1 MMNGFTVLLLAASVS
16 CSTARAVFS
25 KRLGIAVGGKREFCK
40 TQAELFFFAA
50 AVIFLLNIKG
60 MCPPTGETLLFGVM
74 YGIFTVL
81 AQWLYTV
88 ALGKMPVS
96 VCAMVYSFGFIIP
109 TVFGTV
115 MWNESIGFFKILS
128 VLLCVVTIILSS
140 LGNGGDNKK
149 TEIGAVLPLI
159 ISMIASG
166 GLGVVQ
172 KLQQKSDYPSETG
185 AFLVSAFLLAG
196 IISAVAALIAKNEN
210 YTVQKHEK
218 EFYFSVI
225 TVGAAM
231 AAANTANT
239 LLAGRLPSV
248 IAFPI
253 TNVGVILASL
263 LVSVLFLKEKITGK
277 QIAAMVTG
285 ISAVIM
291 FNF

>member
-1 MMNGFTVLLLAASVS
+1 MNGFTALLLTASVS

-25 KRLGIAVGGKREFCK
+25 KKLGIAAGGKREFCK

-115 MWNESIGFFKILS
+115 MWNESSGFFKILS

-196 IISAVAALIAKNEN
+196 IISAVAALTAKNEN
-210 YTVQKHEK
+210 YTAQKHEK

-285 ISAVIM
+285 IAAVVM

>member
-1 MMNGFTVLLLAASVS
+1 MNGFTALLLTASVS
-16 CSTARAVFS
+16 CSTVRAVYS
-25 KRLGIAVGGKREFCK
+25 KRLGIASGGKREFCK

-60 MCPPTGETLLFGVM
+60 MCLPTGETLVFGVM

-96 VCAMVYSFGFIIP
+96 FCAMVYSFGFIIP

-128 VLLCVVTIILSS
+128 VLLCVVTIVISS

-210 YTVQKHEK
+210 YTAQKHEK

-285 ISAVIM
+285 IAAVVM

>member
-1 MMNGFTVLLLAASVS
+1 MNEFTLLLLATSIS

-25 KRLGIAVGGKREFCK
+25 KKLGISSGGKHGFCK

-50 AVIFLLNIKG
+50 AAIFILNLKT
-60 MCPPTGETLLFGVM
+60 MCLPSAETLILGLI

-88 ALGKMPVS
+88 ALRKMPVS

-115 MWNESIGFFKILS
+115 IWHEEINMFKMIS
-128 VLLCVVTIILSS
+128 VLLCVLTVILSS
-140 LGNGGDNKK
+140 VKIGENAKK

-159 ISMIASG
+159 VSMIASG
-166 GLGVVQ
+166 GLGIVQ
-172 KLQQKSDYPSETG
+172 KLQQKFVHSSETG
-185 AFLVSAFLLAG
+185 IFLFSAFLLAG
-196 IISAVAALIAKNEN
+196 IVSAASALTVKSENSYAEEREKSFPPYVIA
-210 YTVQKHEK
+210 
-218 EFYFSVI
+218 
-225 TVGAAM
+225 VGIAM

-248 IAFPI
+248 IVFPI
-253 TNVGVILASL
+253 TNVGVILVSL
-263 LVSVLFLKEKITGK
+263 IVSVVFLKEKITKK
-277 QIAAMVTG
+277 QVAAFCTG
-285 ISAVIM
+285 ITAVVM

>member
-1 MMNGFTVLLLAASVS
+1 MNGFTVLLLTASVS

-25 KRLGIAVGGKREFCK
+25 KRLGIASGGKREFCK

-60 MCPPTGETLLFGVM
+60 MCLPSGKTLVFGVM

-172 KLQQKSDYPSETG
+172 KLQQKSDHPSETG
-185 AFLVSAFLLAG
+185 AFLFSAFLLAG
-196 IISAVAALIAKNEN
+196 IISAAAALIAKNEN
-210 YTVQKHEK
+210 YTAQKHEK

-225 TVGAAM
+225 IVGAAM

-285 ISAVIM
+285 IAAVVM

>member
-1 MMNGFTVLLLAASVS
+1 MNGFTALLLTASVA
-16 CSTARAVFS
+16 CSTVRAVFS
-25 KRLGIAVGGKREFCK
+25 KRLGIASGGKREFCK

-60 MCPPTGETLLFGVM
+60 MCLPTGETLVFGVM

-115 MWNESIGFFKILS
+115 MWNESIGFFKIIS

-196 IISAVAALIAKNEN
+196 IISALAALTAKKEN
-210 YTVQKHEK
+210 YTAQKHEK

-225 TVGAAM
+225 IVGAAM

-285 ISAVIM
+285 IAAVVM
-291 FNF
+291 FNL

>member
-1 MMNGFTVLLLAASVS
+1 MNGFTALLLTASVS

-25 KRLGIAVGGKREFCK
+25 KKLGIASGGKRKFCK

-172 KLQQKSDYPSETG
+172 KLQQKSAYPSETG

-210 YTVQKHEK
+210 YTAQKHEK

-285 ISAVIM
+285 IAAVVM

>member
-1 MMNGFTVLLLAASVS
+1 MNRFSLLLLAASIS

-25 KRLGIAVGGKREFCK
+25 KKLGISAGGKREFCK

-50 AVIFLLNIKG
+50 AAVFILNFKT
-60 MCPPTGETLLFGVM
+60 MCLPSAETLILGLM

-88 ALGKMPVS
+88 ALRKMPVS

-115 MWNESIGFFKILS
+115 VWHEEIGAFKIIS
-128 VLLCVVTIILSS
+128 VLLCVLTVILSS
-140 LGNGGDNKK
+140 AKGEVNGKK

-159 ISMIASG
+159 VSMIASG
-166 GLGVVQ
+166 GLGIVQ
-172 KLQQKSDYPSETG
+172 KLQQKSVHSSETG
-185 AFLVSAFLLAG
+185 IFLFSAFLLAG
-196 IISAVAALIAKNEN
+196 IVSAASALTVKSENSAAEKQEKRLCPYVIAVG
-210 YTVQKHEK
+210 TV
-218 EFYFSVI
+218 
-225 TVGAAM
+225 M

-248 IAFPI
+248 IVFPI

-263 LVSVLFLKEKITGK
+263 AVSVLFLRERITEK
-277 QIAAMVTG
+277 QIAAVCTG
-285 ISAVIM
+285 IIAVVM
-291 FNF
+291 FVF